1 MGSVRS
7 FSNIYYFFLCQHPL
21 SLLSSLAV
29 WAVVKKKPLVR
40 KTHVSGRIDAEGG
53 GEGEGEG
60 GGEGEGE
67 GGVGDGWVTAVA
79 AYPNSD
85 LVASGADTHC
95 IASTTTIFL

>member
-1 MGSVRS
+1 MDGSVRS

-40 KTHVSGRIDAEGG
+40 KTHVSGRTEAEGG
-53 GEGEGEG
+53 
-60 GGEGEGE
+60 GEGE

-85 LVASGADTHC
+85 LVASGAYTHC
-95 IASTTTIFL
+95 IASSTTFFL